1 MKFFFR
7 NLILLIPAILFS
19 QNNKPTQK
27 EVTQKQQIWLSLNTV
42 TKFTDHWGF
51 IADYHERWDGFY
63 NENNFYLLRGGIT
76 YIPNKLVALTVGYAH
91 MWLAPSNPDWSTY
104 SDENR
109 FYQQVNLNTVAG
121 KVGIVQRIRNEQ
133 RWQEKIVNDQ
143 ETDDVRFT
151 DRVRYL
157 VGLNIPVFKKKTL
170 PLLVVSD
177 EILLQFGNEVIYNT
191 FDQNRFFIGI
201 KQTIDPKWSFDFG
214 YMNVYQQ
221 KYSGY
226 QYDMIHTLRLFF
238 YLSTSI
244 NRKAPSDVHYFG
256 DE

>member
-1 MKFFFR
+1 MKR
-7 NLILLIPAILFS
+7 LLLIILIVLFPFIAIS
-19 QNNKPTQK
+19 QAPTQK
-27 EVTQKQQIWLSLNTV
+27 EVTQKSQVWLSLNTV
-42 TKFTDHWGF
+42 TKFSDHWGF
-51 IADYHERWDGFY
+51 IADFHERWDGFFD
-63 NENNFYLLRGGIT
+63 ENNFYLLRGGIT
-76 YIPNKLVALTVGYAH
+76 YIPNTYVSLTAGYAH
-91 MWLAPSNPDWSTY
+91 MWLAPSNPDWSIY
-104 SDENR
+104 ADENR
-109 FYQQVNLNTVAG
+109 FYEQVNLNTVAG

-201 KQTIDPKWSFDFG
+201 KQSIDPKWSFDFG

-244 NRKAPSDVHYFG
+244 RKKVPSDADYFG

>member
-1 MKFFFR
+1 MKR
-7 NLILLIPAILFS
+7 ILLNLLILVSPCIAFGQAAP
-19 QNNKPTQK
+19 QK
-27 EVTQKQQIWLSLNTV
+27 EVTQKMQTWLSLNTV
-42 TKFTDHWGF
+42 TKFSDHWG
-51 IADYHERWDGFY
+51 IVADFHDRWDGFVD
-63 NENNFYLLRGGIT
+63 ENNFYLLRGGIT
-76 YIPNKLVALTVGYAH
+76 YIPNTYVSLTAGYAH

-104 SDENR
+104 ADENR
-109 FYQQVNLNTVAG
+109 FYEQVQLNTVAG

-133 RWQEKIVNDQ
+133 RWQEKIVDDQ
-143 ETDDVRFT
+143 ETDEARFT

-157 VGLNIPVFKKKTL
+157 VGFNIPVFSKKTL

-191 FDQNRFFIGI
+191 FDQNRFFVGI
-201 KQTIDPKWSFDFG
+201 KQIIDPKWSFDFG

-226 QYDMIHTLRLFF
+226 QYDMIHTIRLFF

-244 NRKAPSDVHYFG
+244 RKKVPADADYFG